1 MADLL
6 KGCERSGPRR
16 YAPSFPLHNE
26 TASKAPITTGSRL
39 YRRLELHP
47 LLVDSEPLQTLE
59 SGMERNDLLKWI
71 RCNGADIVDRFL
83 PPGAQG
89 ELDSLIHDHRHE
101 IDAGAFLMFM
111 SIRALLCE
119 RGMASCDSDRE
130 AGQIMAMLST

>member
-6 KGCERSGPRR
+6 NGSGRSGHVATLRLFRYTMRR
-16 YAPSFPLHNE
+16 PQSYRSQPVL
-26 TASKAPITTGSRL
+26 RL
-39 YRRLELHP
+39 YRGLELHP
-47 LLVDSEPLQTLE
+47 LVVDSEPLQSLE
-59 SGMERNDLLKWI
+59 FGMERNDLLKWI
-71 RCNGADIVDRFL
+71 RCDGGDIVDRFL

-89 ELDSLIHDHRHE
+89 ELDSLIHDRRHE

-119 RGMASCDSDRE
+119 RGMESCDSDRE

>member
-6 KGCERSGPRR
+6 NGSGRSGHVATLRLFRYTMRR
-16 YAPSFPLHNE
+16 PQSYRSQPVP
-26 TASKAPITTGSRL
+26 RL
-39 YRRLELHP
+39 YRGLELHP
-47 LLVDSEPLQTLE
+47 LVVDSEPLQSLE
-59 SGMERNDLLKWI
+59 FGMERNDLLKWI
-71 RCNGADIVDRFL
+71 RCDGGDIVDRFL

-89 ELDSLIHDHRHE
+89 ELDSLIHDRRHE

-119 RGMASCDSDRE
+119 RGMESCDSDRE